1 MKRKTPHPAAAKAL
15 ERKQKFQGWKT
26 TDEEEIE
33 RRRLRASQEPFLIK
47 PAEPGHPFY
56 GRFAC
61 HSEGSGRT
69 YLVEI
74 RSLTQPENA
83 CQCLDF
89 LSNGLGTCKHI
100 EAVLSHAALGQ
111 KRRFAQAAHEGSPRV
126 EIYLSRCGGTPE
138 IKVSWPA
145 KASRGARN
153 LLSPVFSNSG
163 SLLADP
169 LEAFPSIKRALL
181 RASGAVQKEIRI
193 GLEVEAWVDDL
204 SRRRERVKEKVA
216 FLRDVVEGKQ
226 TLDFLKLPL
235 YPYQKEGLLHLCFG
249 ERAML
254 ADEMGLGKTAQA
266 IAACELLRQR
276 RKIERVLVVS
286 PASLKAEW
294 EEQISKF
301 TGLPVK
307 TVWGP
312 RDARLKMYREPF
324 FFYLT
329 NYEQVRSDHGAL
341 MEILAPDVVILD
353 EAQRIKNWSTK
364 TARTVKRLSS
374 PYAFVLTGTPLEN
387 RIDEIYS
394 IIEFLD
400 PQVFGSLFRFN
411 REFYE
416 LDEKGRPVGYRGLEE
431 LHRRIRPIMLR
442 RRKEEIEDQ
451 LPARTVNNYFVAME
465 PEQQKRYGE
474 YQERVARLVAI
485 AKRRPLTKEEFEKL
499 QKWLA
504 CMRMLCDTPYIL
516 DQECRICPKLD
527 ELASVLEDLT
537 GQNGNKV
544 LIFSEWERM
553 LSLVRDLAEEMRIP
567 FAWHTGSVPQQKRR
581 QEIRRFKGDSECR
594 LFLSTDSGSVGLN
607 LQEAGAVVNLDLPWN
622 PAKLEQRIARAWR
635 KHQTRSV
642 KVVNLVSENSIEH
655 RMLGLLSQKQ
665 HLADAVLD
673 GRGDFRAVK
682 MPSGRAALME
692 RLQALMGADSG
703 MAQAKAEIPPEPKA
717 VAPKDPFRA
726 FYEDTVGRLSDRL
739 LLLESCRGAA
749 GRPTILLVI
758 QGDAEAYKPVAERL
772 VQQNFTE
779 SGEVP
784 SLELMDRTTY
794 ETIKRLVDSGVLKSD
809 KRDVQQFHCSP
820 ILAEVPPA
828 RDRFF
833 KKAQQVFAG
842 AERKMRMGM
851 VLSDGGFLLEALSP
865 VREAV
870 ELALKASACLAGEE
884 PCGTKDDPISL
895 AILESRLVSGGLLPE
910 TALATVARL
919 RDASQGDT
927 LAGGQEDSAQELIT
941 ECRNLVDH
949 VNHEILK
956 SALT

>member
-1 MKRKTPHPAAAKAL
+1 MNRKPSHPSAAKAL
-15 ERKQKFQGWKT
+15 DRKQKFQGWRT

-33 RRRLRASQEPFLIK
+33 RRRLRASQELFLIK
-47 PAEPGHPFY
+47 AVEPGHPFY

-61 HSEGSGRT
+61 HSKASGRT

-83 CQCLDF
+83 CQCPDF

-100 EAVLSHAALGQ
+100 EAVLSHTARGQ
-111 KRRFAQAAHEGSPRV
+111 RRRFTQAAQEGSPMV
-126 EIYLSRCGGTPE
+126 EVYLSRYEAPE
-138 IKVSWPA
+138 IKVAWPA
-145 KASRGARN
+145 EVSRAAKT
-153 LLSPVFSNSG
+153 LLSPFFSSTG

-169 LEAFPSIKRALL
+169 VDAFPSIKRALH
-181 RASGAVQKEIRI
+181 RASEAVQKEIRI
-193 GLEVEAWVDDL
+193 GMEVEQGVDDL
-204 SRRRERVKEKVA
+204 SRRRERSKAKDA
-216 FLRDVVEGKQ
+216 FLRDVGEGKQ

-235 YPYQKEGLLHLCFG
+235 YSYQKEGLLHLCFG

-266 IAACELLRQR
+266 IGACELLRQR

-286 PASLKAEW
+286 PASLKTEW

-307 TVWGP
+307 TIWGT
-312 RDARLKMYREPF
+312 RGARLKMYREPS

-329 NYEQVRSDHGAL
+329 NYEQIRSDYGAL

-394 IIEFLD
+394 LIEFLD

-416 LDEKGRPVGYRGLEE
+416 LDEKGRPVGYKNLEE
-431 LHRRIRPIMLR
+431 LHRRIRPLMLR

-465 PEQQKRYGE
+465 PEQQARYGE
-474 YQERVARLVAI
+474 YQERVARLVAV
-485 AKRRPLTKEEFEKL
+485 AKRRPLTKEEFQKL

-504 CMRMLCDTPYIL
+504 CMRMICDTPYIL
-516 DQECRICPKLD
+516 DQECRICPKLH
-527 ELASVLEDLT
+527 ELASVLEDLI
-537 GQNGNKV
+537 GENGHKV
-544 LIFSEWERM
+544 LVFSEWERM
-553 LSLVRDLAEEMRIP
+553 LFLVRELAEEMEIP

-581 QEIRRFKGDSECR
+581 QEIRRFKTDPECR

-607 LQEAGAVVNLDLPWN
+607 LQDASAVVNLDLPWN

-642 KVVNLVSENSIEH
+642 KVVNLVCENSIEH

-665 HLADAVLD
+665 KLADTVLD
-673 GRGDFRAVK
+673 GLGDFQAVK
-682 MPSGRAALME
+682 MPSGRVALME
-692 RLQALMGADSG
+692 RLQALMGTDG
-703 MAQAKAEIPPEPKA
+703 GKIQAKAEIPSEPKA
-717 VAPKDPFRA
+717 APQKDPYQA
-726 FYEDTVGRLSDRL
+726 FHEDMVGRLSDRL
-739 LLLESCRGAA
+739 LLLESCLSAT

-758 QGDAEAYKPVAERL
+758 QGDPEAFRPIAERL
-772 VQQNFTE
+772 VQQNFTV
-779 SGEVP
+779 SGQVP
-784 SLELMDRTTY
+784 FLELMERTTY

-820 ILAEVPPA
+820 ILAEIPSA
-828 RDRFF
+828 RDRFH
-833 KKAQQVFAG
+833 KKAQEVFAG
-842 AERKMRMGM
+842 AERKMKMGT
-851 VLSDGGFLLEALSP
+851 VLSDGGFVLEALSP

-870 ELALKASACLAGEE
+870 ESALKASACLAGEE
-884 PCGTKDDPISL
+884 ASGTGDDPVSL
-895 AILESRLVSGGLLPE
+895 ALVESRLVPERLLPD
-910 TALATVARL
+910 TAFTTVARL
-919 RDASQGDT
+919 REALHADARIDQDNAGT
-927 LAGGQEDSAQELIT
+927 LIQ
-941 ECRNLVDH
+941 ECRILVDH
-949 VNHEILK
+949 VNHGILK
-956 SALT
+956 SALE